1 MPTLLAIDDERL
13 ILDCFRYTFTDPE
26 IKLVTAVTGS
36 EGLTRFQE
44 SQPDAVITDIRL
56 PDMSGIE
63 VLQQFREWDPKVP
76 VILITG
82 HGTAET
88 AIEAMRLGAYDYL
101 LKPLDP
107 ERLAELVR
115 RALEMS
121 RLMRVPAKVPDEAA
135 ADDRAD
141 VLVGRCPA
149 MQEVFKAI
157 GRVAPQNVTV
167 LILGESGTGKEL
179 VARAIYNYSRR
190 AEGKFLA
197 VNCAA
202 IPETLL
208 ESELLG
214 HERGAFTGA
223 DRRRIGKFEQCHG
236 GTLFLD
242 EIGDLTPLTQS
253 KILRV
258 LQDQRFQRIG
268 GSEMIATD
276 VRLLAATNRDL
287 EQMMK
292 TGQLRSDLYY
302 RLNVFTIR
310 LPPLRERGDDLTL
323 LVQYLL
329 RRDSR
334 DMGKQVDQVAPEAWE
349 LMRRYSWPGNVRE
362 LQSAV
367 KQAIVRATGP
377 VLMAE
382 FLPDAVRSAGAT
394 AAAAVAEP
402 AEWQSADLNRW
413 IAGRL
418 QAGASGLYNELIS
431 TIERQ
436 LLLETLRHTGQNR
449 SEAARILGISRST
462 LRLKLAALGLD
473 AEPRASE
480 DDE

>member
-26 IKLVTAVTGS
+26 IKLVTAVTGQ
-36 EGLTRFQE
+36 EGLTRFRE

-56 PDMSGIE
+56 PDMSGID

-76 VILITG
+76 VILVTG

-88 AIEAMRLGAYDYL
+88 AIEAMRLGAFDYL

-107 ERLAELVR
+107 ERLTELVA

-121 RLMRVPAKVPDEAA
+121 RLMRVPAKVPDETAV
-135 ADDRAD
+135 DDRAD
-141 VLVGRCPA
+141 VLVGRCAA

-167 LILGESGTGKEL
+167 LILGASGTGKEL

-190 AEGKFLA
+190 SQGKFLA

-202 IPETLL
+202 IPEALL

-276 VRLLAATNRDL
+276 VRLIAATNRDL
-287 EQMMK
+287 EQMMQA
-292 TGQLRSDLYY
+292 GQFRADLYY

-310 LPPLRERGDDLTL
+310 LPPLRERGDDLEL
-323 LVQYLL
+323 LVEYLL
-329 RRDSR
+329 RRYSR
-334 DMGKQVDQVAPEAWE
+334 EMGKHVDQIAPEAWE
-349 LMRRYSWPGNVRE
+349 LMRRYAWPGNVRE

-367 KQAIVRATGP
+367 KQAIVRAIGP
-377 VLMAE
+377 VLMPE
-382 FLPDAVRSAGAT
+382 FLPDAVRSADAT
-394 AAAAVAEP
+394 AAAPPPAPGEPLAAE
-402 AEWQSADLNRW
+402 LTRL
-413 IAGRL
+413 IATRL
-418 QAGASGLYNELIS
+418 QAGTTSLYNDVIS
-431 TIERQ
+431 TVERQ
-436 LLLETLRHTGQNR
+436 LLLETLQHTGQNR
-449 SEAARILGISRST
+449 SEAARLLGISRST
-462 LRLKLAALGLD
+462 LRLKLAALGLGAD
-473 AEPRASE
+473 PSSPGEEP
-480 DDE
+480 

>member
-13 ILDCFRYTFTDPE
+13 ILDCFRFTFTDPE

-36 EGLTRFQE
+36 EGLARFRD

-56 PDMSGIE
+56 PDMSGIDL
-63 VLQQFREWDPKVP
+63 LQRFRELDPKVP
-76 VILITG
+76 VILVTG

-88 AIEAMRLGAYDYL
+88 AIEAMQSGAFDYL

-107 ERLAELVR
+107 GRLQELAA

-121 RLMRVPAKVPDEAA
+121 RLMRVPAKIPDETVL
-135 ADDRAD
+135 DDRAD
-141 VLVGRCPA
+141 VLVGRCAA

-157 GRVAPQNVTV
+157 GRVAAQNVTV

-190 AEGKFLA
+190 AAGKFLA

-202 IPETLL
+202 LPEALV

-258 LQDQRFQRIG
+258 LQEQRFQRIG
-268 GSEMIATD
+268 GSELITTD
-276 VRLLAATNRDL
+276 VRLIAATHRDL
-287 EQMMK
+287 EQMMRA
-292 TGQLRSDLYY
+292 GQFRSDLYY

-310 LPPLRERGDDLTL
+310 LPPLRERGEDLRL
-323 LVQYLL
+323 LLEYLL
-329 RRDSR
+329 RRYSR
-334 DMGKQVDQVAPEAWE
+334 ELGKPLAQISPQAWE
-349 LMRRYSWPGNVRE
+349 RIQRYAWPGNVRE

-367 KQAIVRATGP
+367 KQAMVRASGP
-377 VLMAE
+377 VLLPE
-382 FLPDAVRSAGAT
+382 FLPHAVR
-394 AAAAVAEP
+394 AAAAP
-402 AEWQSADLNRW
+402 AVSPGAVPAPLADAPRDHDLERW
-413 IAGRL
+413 IAARL
-418 QAGASGLYNELIS
+418 QAGTTNLYAEVLS
-431 TIERQ
+431 RVERQ
-436 LLLETLRHTGQNR
+436 LLLETLQHTGQNR

-462 LRLKLAALGLD
+462 LRLKLAALGLQAD
-473 AEPRASE
+473 
-480 DDE
+480 